1 MEIKNYVLGE
11 WISGQGKEIDHFH
24 SITGKHISSVS
35 SKGID
40 YSAVFDYGRS
50 KGSSALRKMTQQEEK
65 YLSVSIILN

>member
-40 YSAVFDYGRS
+40 YSAVFDYGR
-50 KGSSALRKMTQQEEK
+50 KIREVQL
-65 YLSVSIILN
+65 